1 MSYSTYSMQFLGSE
15 FKNPE
20 NNTHPL
26 NKSINEGNERG
37 IKLFSLHFV
46 YIYV

>member
-1 MSYSTYSMQFLGSE
+1 MFTYSVQILGSE

-26 NKSINEGNERG
+26 NKSVNEGNERNL
-37 IKLFSLHFV
+37 KLFSLHVIHV
-46 YIYV
+46 YV